1 MIKKIPIPVL
11 VLAAFATLSGILLIF
26 QPQPEKSDAP
36 RPLANIEVLQ
46 VYPESIPLT
55 VTSQGTA
62 LPLTESDLAIEVSG
76 RVIAVAQNFRPGG
89 YFEQGDVLLEIDPLD
104 YSAAV
109 AARAA
114 ELAQAKLAL
123 AQEKAL
129 SDQAKADWASMGK
142 GKPSPLTLRI
152 PQLEYAEAAVASARA
167 AHARAQADLKKTR
180 VRAPYDGR
188 VLQKN
193 IDLGQLAGPNSATP
207 AARLYAIEAAEIRLP
222 ITEREAA
229 FLRDPADSTAPVLL
243 SHNSRK
249 WKGSLTRIEA
259 TIDTRSRLLYAVAE
273 VEDPYSGSDPLRRG
287 LFVDAVIE
295 GRTIQNAYRIPRLA
309 LRSNNTVYVLSQDNT
324 LQTREVR
331 ILKRDPASVIIEA
344 GLQPGELVAVSP
356 IAYFVENMPV
366 NILPNK

>member
-1 MIKKIPIPVL
+1 M
-11 VLAAFATLSGILLIF
+11 F
-26 QPQPEKSDAP
+26 QPKPEKSDAP
-36 RPLANIEVLQ
+36 RPLANIEVLT
-46 VYPESIPLT
+46 VHPENIQLN

-76 RVIAVAQNFRPGG
+76 RVIAVAEDFRPGG
-89 YFEQGDVLLEIDPLD
+89 YFKKGDVLLEIDPLD
-104 YSAAV
+104 YRAAL

-129 SDQAKADWASMGK
+129 SDQAKADWKSIGK
-142 GKPSPLTLRI
+142 GEPSPLTLRL

-167 AHARAQADLKKTR
+167 AHERATADLAKTK

-193 IDLGQLAGPNSATP
+193 IDLGQLAVPNSAAP
-207 AARLYAIEAAEIRLP
+207 AARLYATEVAEVRLP

-229 FLRDPADSTAPVLL
+229 FLRDPSESAAPVQLN
-243 SHNSRK
+243 HNDRRWS
-249 WKGSLTRIEA
+249 GTLTRIEA
-259 TIDTRSRLLYAVAE
+259 TIDTQSRLLYAVAE
-273 VEDPYSGSDPLRRG
+273 VKDPYDGPHPLRRG

-295 GRTIQNAYRIPRLA
+295 GRNLQGAYQIPRLA
-309 LRSNNTVYVLSQDNT
+309 LRGSNTVYVLSENNT

-331 ILKRDPASVIIEA
+331 IVKRDPDSVIIES
-344 GLQPGELVAVSP
+344 GLQPGEQVAVSP

-366 NILPNK
+366 NILPSE

>member
-1 MIKKIPIPVL
+1 MKKFPIPIL
-11 VLAAFATLSGILLIF
+11 ILAAFAALSAALLVF
-26 QPQPEKSDAP
+26 QPKPEKSDAP
-36 RPLANIEVLQ
+36 RPLANVEVLT
-46 VYPESIPLT
+46 VHPENIQLS

-76 RVIAVAQNFRPGG
+76 RVIAVAEDFRPGG
-89 YFEQGDVLLEIDPLD
+89 YFKKGDVLLEIDPLD
-104 YSAAV
+104 YRAAL

-129 SDQAKADWASMGK
+129 SDQAKADWKSIGK
-142 GKPSPLTLRI
+142 GEPSPLTLRL

-167 AHARAQADLKKTR
+167 AHERATADLAKTK

-193 IDLGQLAGPNSATP
+193 IDLGQLAAPNSAAP
-207 AARLYAIEAAEIRLP
+207 AARLYATEVAEVRLP

-229 FLRDPADSTAPVLL
+229 FLRDPSESAAPVQLN
-243 SHNSRK
+243 HNNRQ
-249 WKGSLTRIEA
+249 WNGTLTRIEA
-259 TIDTRSRLLYAVAE
+259 TIDPQNRLLYAVAE
-273 VEDPYSGSDPLRRG
+273 VKDPYHGPHPLRRG

-295 GRTIQNAYRIPRLA
+295 GRNLQGAYQIPRLA
-309 LRSNNTVYVLSQDNT
+309 LRGSNTVYVLSENNT

-331 ILKRDPASVIIEA
+331 IVKRDPHSVIIES
-344 GLQPGELVAVSP
+344 GLQPGEQVAVSP
-356 IAYFVENMPV
+356 IAYFIENMPV
-366 NILPNK
+366 NILPSE